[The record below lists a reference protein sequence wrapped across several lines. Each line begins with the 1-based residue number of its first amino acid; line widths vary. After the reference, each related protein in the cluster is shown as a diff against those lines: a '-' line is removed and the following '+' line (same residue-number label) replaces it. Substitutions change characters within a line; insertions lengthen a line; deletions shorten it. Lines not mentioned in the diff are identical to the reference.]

1 MTDVAHESAPPGA
14 PDNAPENWVPVERRF
29 LGFDKAT
36 IVPTVVILIFVLA
49 LGTWLPNI
57 NKLISYDNEA
67 KAGDVLDLGEGIT
80 ITPVP
85 GWNIVKGL
93 RVTDEPVTGRNE
105 PESTVTLVNGAVTL
119 QVTRAPYDGTT
130 SELLD
135 QVNRNNELLEDN
147 QGFHVTSSP
156 ATATTS
162 QGDDGLFESY
172 TGTDTEGITAA
183 FIFGS
188 QGVQIT
194 AVGPPGAVRDQ
205 ANDIATMI
213 DSLTYEPQEASS

>member
-1 MTDVAHESAPPGA
+1 MSDSRQEAPPSEG
-14 PDNAPENWVPVERRF
+14 PENWVPVERRF

-85 GWNIVKGL
+85 GWNIVSGL
-93 RVTDEPVTGRNE
+93 RVTDEPATGRGAN
-105 PESTVTLVNGAVTL
+105 ESTVTLVNGAATF
-119 QVTRAPYDGTT
+119 QVERAPFDGTT

-135 QVNRNNELLEDN
+135 QVNRNNELLKDN
-147 QGFHVTSSP
+147 QGFHVSSSP

-162 QGDDGLFESY
+162 QGDEGLFESY

-188 QGVQIT
+188 QGVKVT

-205 ANDIATMI
+205 ANDVATMI
-213 DSLTYEPQEASS
+213 DSLTYQPQGA

>member
-1 MTDVAHESAPPGA
+1 MTDVAHEDAPPGA
-14 PDNAPENWVPVERRF
+14 PENAPENWVPVERRF

-93 RVTDEPVTGRNE
+93 RVTDEPVTGTGRGRDHGDPGE
-105 PESTVTLVNGAVTL
+105 RGGHLPGGAGAV
-119 QVTRAPYDGTT
+119 RGH
-130 SELLD
+130 
-135 QVNRNNELLEDN
+135 
-147 QGFHVTSSP
+147 HVGP
-156 ATATTS
+156 ARPGQPATTS
-162 QGDDGLFESY
+162 C
-172 TGTDTEGITAA
+172 
-183 FIFGS
+183 
-188 QGVQIT
+188 
-194 AVGPPGAVRDQ
+194 
-205 ANDIATMI
+205 
-213 DSLTYEPQEASS
+213 

>member
-1 MTDVAHESAPPGA
+1 MTDTAGGNAPPGA
-14 PDNAPENWVPVERRF
+14 PDDTPVDWVPVERRF

-36 IVPTVVILIFVLA
+36 IVPTILILILVLA

-57 NKLISYDNEA
+57 NKAISYDNQA

-93 RVTDEPVTGRNE
+93 RLTEEPVTGRG
-105 PESTVTLVNGAVTL
+105 ESETTVTLVNGAVTL
-119 QVTRAPYDGTT
+119 EVVRAPFDGTT

-135 QVNRNNELLEDN
+135 QVNHNNELLKDN
-147 QGFHVTSSP
+147 QGFHVTSAP

-162 QGDDGLFESY
+162 QGDEGLFQSY

-183 FIFGS
+183 FVFGT
-188 QGVQIT
+188 QGVKVT
-194 AVGPPGAVRDQ
+194 AVGPQGAVRDQ

-213 DSLTYEPQEASS
+213 DSLNYEPQAAS

>member
-1 MTDVAHESAPPGA
+1 MTDVTPPETPLGA
-14 PDNAPENWVPVERRF
+14 PESPPENWVPVERRF

-85 GWNIVKGL
+85 GWNIVSGL
-93 RVTDEPVTGRNE
+93 RVTDEPATGRGAT
-105 PESTVTLVNGAVTL
+105 ESTVTLVNGAVTF
-119 QVTRAPYDGTT
+119 QVQRAPFDGTT

-135 QVNRNNELLEDN
+135 QVNRNNELLKDN

-162 QGDDGLFESY
+162 QGDEGLFESY

-183 FIFGS
+183 YVLGT
-188 QGVQIT
+188 QGVKIT

-213 DSLTYEPQEASS
+213 DSLTYQPQGA

>member
-1 MTDVAHESAPPGA
+1 MADVADGNPPPGA
-14 PDNAPENWVPVERRF
+14 HEDAPENWVPVERRF

-36 IVPTVVILIFVLA
+36 IVPTVVILVFVLA

-57 NKLISYDNEA
+57 NKAISYDNEV

-80 ITPVP
+80 ITPVV
-85 GWNIVKGL
+85 GWNIVNGL
-93 RVTDEPVTGRNE
+93 RVTDEPVTGRGAN
-105 PESTVTLVNGAVTL
+105 ESTVTLVNGGVTF
-119 QVTRAPYDGTT
+119 QVVRAPFDGSTA
-130 SELLD
+130 ELLD
-135 QVNRNNELLEDN
+135 QVNRNNELLKDN

-162 QGDDGLFESY
+162 QGDEGLFESY

-188 QGVQIT
+188 QGVKVT
-194 AVGPPGAVRDQ
+194 AVGPQGAVRDQ
-205 ANDIATMI
+205 ANDVATMI
-213 DSLTYEPQEASS
+213 DSLTYQPQGA